1 MKPTMAD
8 RNSDGKG
15 VSRNSDRDLLLG
27 RVSRPGASRKPAAP
41 SGKGNTPSGQADGA
55 LLRENIQRVDG
66 LLERTAALEEALR
79 ESLAVL
85 ERIAPA
91 IDEIVQHSGDL
102 SRQLS
107 EATAALSGVV
117 SRFDAIDGKMTDAA
131 EAMAPFRQDVA
142 RLEERIG
149 ELARALNS
157 REPGGDGHDGDVTD
171 QVRLLGEMLTVR
183 MDEVGRN
190 LDGIRTKIS
199 SADPDVSTPRGI
211 SRQDKEIPPPVP
223 ALAVPDPADPD
234 AMERA
239 VGVLGDLHSRI
250 GIGLFVLEQALPRAD
265 RERAIA
271 EFRRTHR
278 DGPRRRW
285 LRRLLAVAAL
295 VIVTAWI
302 EATWHPVETLLA
314 WARFVIDGIGWIRF
328 LTGWL
333 P

>member
-1 MKPTMAD
+1 MANEGPD
-8 RNSDGKG
+8 APGGD
-15 VSRNSDRDLLLG
+15 RNSDRDLLLG

-41 SGKGNTPSGQADGA
+41 SRKGNALSGQADSA
-55 LLRENIQRVDG
+55 LLRENVQRVDV
-66 LLERTAALEEALR
+66 LFERAAALEQALR
-79 ESLAVL
+79 DSLAVL

-102 SRQLS
+102 SR
-107 EATAALSGVV
+107 ERADTAAALSGVV
-117 SRFDAIDGKMTDAA
+117 SRLDGIDGKVPDAA
-131 EAMAPFRQDVA
+131 EAIAPLRQDFA

-149 ELARALNS
+149 ELARALES
-157 REPGGDGHDGDVTD
+157 REPGGDGRDSEIAG

-199 SADPDVSTPRGI
+199 SADPVVSTPRGI

-250 GIGLFVLEQALPRAD
+250 GIGLFVLEQALPQAD

-302 EATWHPVETLLA
+302 EATWYPFGRLFA
-314 WARFVIDGIGWIRF
+314 WARY
-328 LTGWL
+328 LTGWPL
-333 P
+333 